1 MKNAPRQSEIETQKR
16 FSFLAILQ
24 WLVNFVR
31 LTDEEQN
38 AAGIYFGNPY
48 DRNDDTSMEK

>member
-48 DRNDDTSMEK
+48 DRNDDASMEK